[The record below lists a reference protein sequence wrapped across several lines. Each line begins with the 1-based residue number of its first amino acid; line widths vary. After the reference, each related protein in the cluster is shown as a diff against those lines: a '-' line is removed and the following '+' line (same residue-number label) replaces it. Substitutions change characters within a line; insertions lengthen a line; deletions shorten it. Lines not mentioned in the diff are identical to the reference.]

1 MIPLKDRTIEIFK
14 EISKIPRESGN
25 EKQISEYICNF
36 AKSRNLDYIQDK
48 YNNVIIK
55 KYVENKEPIILQAH
69 LDMVCEKEEGLEFD
83 FEKDEIK
90 VYEEKGFL
98 KARGTTLGADNGIG
112 VAQILNILDS
122 DLDISI
128 EAIFTVAEETTMIGA
143 ENIDISSL
151 KGNMMINLDGFE
163 ADTIITESA
172 SFFDI
177 IFELNFKFE
186 KRKFEKLYTVSLS
199 GMLGGHSGFD
209 IDSNRGNSSI
219 ELASLLKKLNAQIIE
234 FSSGTKFNVIPSSG
248 KCTFYSDLGLE
259 EIQAVIAEFQK
270 QKQEQ
275 YNNPEFKISIQKFN
289 NSEAECLSLKE
300 SNRFLNA
307 ITSFKHGVFFKENQV
322 TTSQNLGVVNLKE
335 NVFKIGVRSS
345 RKNEEKIILDYL
357 KEFCAENNF
366 VFNMLGS
373 QPGFETKQ
381 ESELIQKLVK
391 AYEKIGNKRPNL
403 EAVHITVECG
413 FFENKLPRLQVAII
427 SPKIIGAHTV
437 SEMVD
442 IESVRKCDI
451 WLYETLNMIMNKN
464 A

>member
-1 MIPLKDRTIEIFK
+1 MIPLKDKTIEFFK

-36 AKSRNLDYIQDK
+36 AKSRNLEYIQDK

-83 FEKDEIK
+83 FEKDEIE
-90 VYEEKGFL
+90 VYEENGFL

-122 DLDISI
+122 DIDISI
-128 EAIFTVAEETTMIGA
+128 EAIFTVAEETTMVGA

-151 KGNMMINLDGFE
+151 KGKEMINLDGFE

-177 IFELNFKFE
+177 VLELNFEFE
-186 KRKFEKLYTVSLS
+186 KRKFEKIYTVSLS

-209 IDSNRGNSSI
+209 INSNRGNSAI
-219 ELASLLKKLNAQIIE
+219 ELATLLKKLNAQIIE
-234 FSSGTKFNVIPSSG
+234 FTSGTKFNVIPSSG
-248 KCTFYSDLGLE
+248 KCTFYSDLRLE
-259 EIQAVIAEFQK
+259 EIQNIINEFEK
-270 QKQEQ
+270 QKQEE
-275 YNNPEFKISIQKFN
+275 YN
-289 NSEAECLSLKE
+289 NSEFRISIDESNDLQVECLSLEE

-307 ITSFKHGVFFKENQV
+307 VTSFKHGVFFKEKQV
-322 TTSQNLGVVNLKE
+322 TTSQNLGIVNLKE

-357 KEFCAENNF
+357 KTFCAENNF
-366 VFNMLGS
+366 VFNILGS

-381 ESELIQKLVK
+381 DSEFIQKLVK
-391 AYEKIGNKRPNL
+391 AYEKIENKRPNL
-403 EAVHITVECG
+403 ESVHITVECG
-413 FFENKLPRLQVAII
+413 FFENKLPGLQVAII
-427 SPKIIGAHTV
+427 SPKITGAHTV
-437 SEMVD
+437 NEMVN
-442 IESVRKCDI
+442 IESIRKCDM
-451 WLYETLNMIMNKN
+451 WLYETLNKN
-464 A
+464 